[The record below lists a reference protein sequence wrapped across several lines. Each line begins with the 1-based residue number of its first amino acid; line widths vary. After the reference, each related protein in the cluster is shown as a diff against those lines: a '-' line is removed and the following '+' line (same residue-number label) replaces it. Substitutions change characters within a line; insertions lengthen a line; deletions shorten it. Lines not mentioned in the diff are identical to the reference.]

1 MSKLN
6 FPKQRILKEML
17 VLFQIKERAVQFL
30 RKAEYLIRKLNN
42 SIGSEGGWLGWSLL
56 DFMRLMLISTQVE
69 VVFEVELD
77 KNVEQLKT
85 EGGKL

>member
-56 DFMRLMLISTQVE
+56 EFYEINANLNSS
-69 VVFEVELD
+69 
-77 KNVEQLKT
+77 
-85 EGGKL
+85 

>member
-1 MSKLN
+1 
-6 FPKQRILKEML
+6 ML
-17 VLFQIKERAVQFL
+17 SYQIKELAVQFL

-69 VVFEVELD
+69 VLVEVGVELG
-77 KNVEQLKT
+77 NSFLCQIANQNLN
-85 EGGKL
+85 GKKIH

>member
-1 MSKLN
+1 
-6 FPKQRILKEML
+6 ML
-17 VLFQIKERAVQFL
+17 SYQIKELAVQFL